1 MWPQISYLGPVNKCS
16 QERKNID
23 IDTLEER
30 VRKAGMKLTQQRS
43 QMLKILLHHPEPISA
58 DEIFKKLGGKDAG
71 VDLVTIYRI
80 LKKFEETLLVSRL
93 EFGDGV
99 ARFELTL
106 ESGHHHHHVICRNCQ
121 SVEPLHICDLDQHIQ
136 MVEKMG
142 YTQLSHRLDFFGLCS
157 KCQ

>member
-1 MWPQISYLGPVNKCS
+1 MSTKSAMLFAVSKCS

-58 DEIFKKLGGKDAG
+58 DEIFKKLGGKEAG

-93 EFGDGV
+93 EFGDGI

-121 SVEPLHICDLDQHIQ
+121 RVEPLHICDLDQHIH

-142 YTQLSHRLDFFGLCS
+142 YKQVAHRLDFFGLCS

>member
-1 MWPQISYLGPVNKCS
+1 MSKCS

-58 DEIFKKLGGKDAG
+58 DEIFKKIGGKDAG
-71 VDLVTIYRI
+71 VDLVTVYRI
-80 LKKFEETLLVSRL
+80 LKKFEETLLVNRL

-121 SVEPLHICDLDQHIQ
+121 RVEALHICDLDQHIQ

-142 YTQLSHRLDFFGLCS
+142 YKQVSHRLDFFGLCS
-157 KCQ
+157 QCQ

>member
-1 MWPQISYLGPVNKCS
+1 MSKCS

-58 DEIFKKLGGKDAG
+58 DEIFKKIGGKDAG
-71 VDLVTIYRI
+71 ADLVTIYRI
-80 LKKFEETLLVSRL
+80 LKKFEESLLVNRL

-106 ESGHHHHHVICRNCQ
+106 ESGHHHHHVICRSCQ
-121 SVEPLHICDLDQHIQ
+121 RVEALHICDLDQHIQ

-142 YTQLSHRLDFFGLCS
+142 YKSVSHRLDFFGLCS